1 MPTFNYVAVNL
12 QKKKFRGLFI
22 AEDEK
27 DLALQLTKQNLYLVK
42 AKVYKAGSTPSSF
55 FTLGTGKVTLSEL
68 TTFCRQFAIMTTT
81 GIPLLDCVDI
91 LKHQPYTAYFKSIL
105 QVISEDIK
113 GGDMFST
120 ALNKHKKVFPDF
132 FRSMV
137 VVGEASGKLD
147 RVFIAL
153 ADYYE
158 FDSQTK
164 RKVKGALAYPAMLA
178 MMTVG
183 VSLAMLLF
191 VVPMFRDTLSQMNV
205 EPMGIAKVVFDMS
218 AFLMQWWQVM
228 IMSVIIVGLIV
239 WLYFRS
245 ETGKKTLDVLKIK
258 TPMVGK
264 IQINTITARFARSFS
279 LLLESGMDLAS
290 ALDSTSI
297 ILGNSYIE
305 KRFKEA
311 ASEVRQGV
319 TMTNAFQKQKIF
331 PTMLIQMLAV
341 GERTA
346 ALEEVLNR
354 SCAFFDEQVE
364 ASLASFTSKIQP
376 IMLAIMGGVIGTLF
390 IAIYSPML
398 SIMQT
403 L

>member
-1 MPTFNYVAVNL
+1 M
-12 QKKKFRGLFI
+12 
-22 AEDEK
+22 
-27 DLALQLTKQNLYLVK
+27 
-42 AKVYKAGSTPSSF
+42 
-55 FTLGTGKVTLSEL
+55 
-68 TTFCRQFAIMTTT
+68 
-81 GIPLLDCVDI
+81 
-91 LKHQPYTAYFKSIL
+91 SI
-105 QVISEDIK
+105 
-113 GGDMFST
+113 
-120 ALNKHKKVFPDF
+120 
-132 FRSMV
+132 
-137 VVGEASGKLD
+137 
-147 RVFIAL
+147 
-153 ADYYE
+153 
-158 FDSQTK
+158 
-164 RKVKGALAYPAMLA
+164 
-178 MMTVG
+178 
-183 VSLAMLLF
+183 
-191 VVPMFRDTLSQMNV
+191 
-205 EPMGIAKVVFDMS
+205 
-218 AFLMQWWQVM
+218 
-228 IMSVIIVGLIV
+228 IIVGLIV

-245 ETGKKTLDVLKIK
+245 ETGKKTLHELKIK